1 MSQEDNIDN
10 EVKID
15 IDTAKTYI
23 KWTDQHEKILAEWA
37 DKAMCYRW
45 MHSKS
50 ENKYSYLSKL
60 FTIPVI
66 VLSTVTGTANFAIER
81 VPENYQPTVQIC
93 IGSLNIIAGIITTI
107 QQFLKINE
115 LNESHR
121 IAAISW
127 SKFYR
132 NIKTELLK
140 NRYERYEV
148 NYLLKTS
155 KEEFD
160 RLVESSPP
168 LDAGIVK
175 KFEYKF
181 RKNSTNISKPE
192 ICDTLNPTS
201 STIFK
206 QSYEEVEKTETEKII
221 SLIKK
226 KQEILN
232 QETKIEDFIK
242 KFLQE
247 YSRQPTVTEIFENLE
262 ESIDQDVLNKF
273 ISKSQWL
280 NRKKNLS
287 TI

>member
-15 IDTAKTYI
+15 IDNAKTYI
-23 KWTDQHEKILAEWA
+23 KWTDQHETILAEWA

-206 QSYEEVEKTETEKII
+206 QSYEDVEKTETEKII